1 MKRFLKLSLVLLTLV
16 LFNKH
21 AYSCDALNI
30 EIGSQISK
38 ASEVLDFLDEHENNY
53 ADEDNTVRY
62 DAYTSLY
69 CPDLELDNTKLQ
81 VFVYDSKIV
90 GIKLVTYNPD
100 IEKNQIYEYAKNKYG
115 NLNDEVTK
123 EGWTGY
129 RILKSGNDSI
139 LYGKHETMYG
149 IYEELDI
156 STEELVDYTMDEE
169 GVIEDNI

>member
-1 MKRFLKLSLVLLTLV
+1 MKSFLKLSLVLLTLV

-38 ASEVLDFLDEHENNY
+38 ASEVLDFLDAHEDNY

>member
-1 MKRFLKLSLVLLTLV
+1 MFIPIFKCTGIVSHFV
-16 LFNKH
+16 LFVLIISGSVFH
-21 AYSCDALNI
+21 LN
-30 EIGSQISK
+30 
-38 ASEVLDFLDEHENNY
+38 LLF
-53 ADEDNTVRY
+53 
-62 DAYTSLY
+62 SLY

-90 GIKLVTYNPD
+90 GIKLVTYNPN
-100 IEKNQIYEYAKNKYG
+100 IAKNQIYKYAKNKYG
-115 NLNDEVTK
+115 NLDDEVTR

-139 LYGKHETMYG
+139 LYAKHETMHG

-156 STEELVDYTMDEE
+156 STEELVDYTMGEE